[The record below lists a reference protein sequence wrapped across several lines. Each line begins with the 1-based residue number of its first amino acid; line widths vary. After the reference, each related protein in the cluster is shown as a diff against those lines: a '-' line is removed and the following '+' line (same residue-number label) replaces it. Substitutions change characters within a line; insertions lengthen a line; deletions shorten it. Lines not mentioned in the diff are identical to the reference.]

1 MGPYI
6 FMITISIPMIVCSIL
21 FFILGIIVGRLGVKK
36 VILDSA
42 TMTAAAMK
50 AIDKM
55 EDGGI
60 KDEFIENVLQ
70 KNGPKQVVSRM
81 ADTGTSLGD
90 KEV

>member
-42 TMTAAAMK
+42 TMTAMAMWT
-50 AIDKM
+50 ADKM
-55 EDGGI
+55 EKEGI
-60 KDEFIENVLQ
+60 TNEFIENLLQ
-70 KNGPKQVVSRM
+70 KNGPK
-81 ADTGTSLGD
+81 
-90 KEV
+90 